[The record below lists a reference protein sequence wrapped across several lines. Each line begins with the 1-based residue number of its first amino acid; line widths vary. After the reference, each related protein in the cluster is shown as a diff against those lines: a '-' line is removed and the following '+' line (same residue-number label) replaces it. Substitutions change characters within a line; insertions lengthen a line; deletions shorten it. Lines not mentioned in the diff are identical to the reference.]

1 MIPGISGP
9 GRVGSGVFFGGL
21 IIALGVLFLVNS
33 LGLVDLGENMRQ
45 WWPLLLIAI
54 GAWMLI
60 ASRFRK
66 VVAPI
71 ILIGIGAFILIGNL
85 GFSIDFF
92 QYWPV
97 ILIVVGVIVLS
108 RAIRSPR

>member
-1 MIPGISGP
+1 MMPCISGP

-21 IIALGVLFLVNS
+21 IIALGILFLVNS
-33 LGLVDLGENMRQ
+33 LGLVDLGENIRQ

-60 ASRFRK
+60 ANRFRK

-85 GFSIDFF
+85 GFSIDLF

-97 ILIVVGVIVLS
+97 ILIIVGAIVLS
-108 RAIRSPR
+108 RAIRSLR